1 MVKNI
6 ALISE
11 HASPLAAA
19 GGVDSGGQNVYVAQ
33 TARNLAALGYNVD
46 VFTRRD
52 DEALEEVVRLAPR
65 VRVVHVPAG
74 PARRLPK
81 EELLPYMNEFA
92 AYVVDFAR
100 RRQAAGI
107 GYDMVHAHFFM
118 SGLVAVRVKRDLGV
132 PIVVTFHALGR
143 VRLRHQPDDRFP
155 IERLGIEQLVIDAA
169 DAVIAECPQDR
180 EDLITL
186 YKAPPSRITTI
197 PCGFDPQELWPVDK
211 RTARERIGVN
221 PDERMILQLG
231 RMVPRKGVETVIQA
245 MARLRDEHGIA
256 ARLVVVG
263 GESDTPDPR
272 ATPEL
277 GRLMQVAEECGVRD
291 QVTFTGRRDRA
302 ALRDYYSA
310 ADVFVTVPWY
320 EPFGVTPVEA
330 MACGTPV
337 IGSRVGGVKYS
348 VLDGRT
354 GFLVEPRDPR
364 GLARRLAHFY
374 SEPSI
379 AKVLSRHARRR
390 ANDLFTWRRVS
401 IAIAA
406 LYEQVA
412 VRRQAARRPAVG
424 HGRVVS
430 AAAASV
436 APLQPRA

>member
-52 DEALEEVVRLAPR
+52 DEGLEEVVRLAPR

-211 RTARERIGVN
+211 RAARERIGVN
-221 PDERMILQLG
+221 ADERVILQLG
-231 RMVPRKGVETVIQA
+231 RMVPRKGVETVIQS

-256 ARLVVVG
+256 ARLIVVG

-277 GRLMQVAEECGVRD
+277 GRLMQVADECGVRD
-291 QVTFTGRRDRA
+291 QVTFTGRRDRGV
-302 ALRDYYSA
+302 LRDYYSA

-320 EPFGVTPVEA
+320 EPFGITPVEA

-412 VRRQAARRPAVG
+412 VRRAAARRPAVG
-424 HGRVVS
+424 HGRVASS
-430 AAAASV
+430 AAASAS
-436 APLQPRA
+436 PLQPRA